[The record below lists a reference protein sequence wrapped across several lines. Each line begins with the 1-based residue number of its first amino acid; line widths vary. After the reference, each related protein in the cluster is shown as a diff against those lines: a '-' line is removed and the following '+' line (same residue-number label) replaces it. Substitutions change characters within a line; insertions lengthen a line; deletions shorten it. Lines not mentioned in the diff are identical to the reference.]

1 MHRIILICLSA
12 FITISSVKAQNKDSL
27 IIRRIY
33 NETMENGRGH
43 QWLYD
48 LTENIGPRLAGSK
61 EAGTAVEWAKQKMIE
76 AGADTVFLEDVMV
89 PHWVRGAKEKGV
101 ILEAGGNKQ
110 EVQILALGNSIST
123 PKEGLTANI
132 IEVRTFD
139 ELEKF
144 GKAMVEGKIV
154 FFNHPFDEK
163 FINTFE
169 AYGEAVKYRWKGPSE
184 AAKYGAIGSICRS
197 MTNAIDDFPHT
208 GAMRYIDSIPKIP
221 CVAIST
227 IGANLLSK
235 ILKANK
241 ETKFFMQTNCEMKD
255 SVLSHNVIGEV
266 RGSEKPNEYVVVGAH
281 LDSWDNC
288 KGAHDDGAGIVQSI
302 EIIRTL
308 KAINMRP
315 KRTIRI
321 VSFMN
326 EENGLRG
333 GQKYASNMNAKKEV
347 HVAAME
353 SDAGAFLPLGFGL
366 NMTEEKKA
374 KIRKWAP
381 LFLEYGVYDFS
392 REGAG
397 ADIGPM
403 EKFNVPL
410 MGLHVNSQRYFDYH
424 HAASDTWD
432 KVNKR
437 ELLLGSA
444 AMGAMAFL
452 LAEHGL

>member
-1 MHRIILICLSA
+1 MQKIRLICIFSLLC
-12 FITISSVKAQNKDSL
+12 FSSYAQNTDSL
-27 IIRRIY
+27 FIKRIF
-33 NETMENGRGH
+33 NETLENGRAY

-48 LTENIGPRLAGSK
+48 LTENVGPRLAGSK

-76 AGADTVFLEDVMV
+76 AGADSVYLEEVMV

-101 ILEAGGNKQ
+101 IVEANGNKQ

-132 IEVRTFD
+132 IEVQNFD
-139 ELEKF
+139 ELDKF
-144 GKAMVEGKIV
+144 GKAMIEGKIV

-184 AAKYGAIGSICRS
+184 AAKYGAVASICRS
-197 MTNAIDDFPHT
+197 MTNALDDYPHT
-208 GAMRYIDSIPKIP
+208 GAMRYVDSIPKIP

-235 ILKANK
+235 LLKANK
-241 ETKFFMQTNCEMKD
+241 ETKFFMQTHCEMKD
-255 SVLSHNVIGEV
+255 SVLSYNVIGEL
-266 RGSEKPNEYVVVGAH
+266 RGTEKPKEYVVVGGH

-288 KGAHDDGAGIVQSI
+288 NGAHDDGAGIVQSI

-321 VSFMN
+321 VAFMN

-333 GQKYASNMNAKKEV
+333 GQKYAANMDSKKEL
-347 HVAAME
+347 HIAAIE
-353 SDAGAFLPLGFGL
+353 SDAGGFLPLGFGL
-366 NMTEEKKA
+366 NMSEEKKT
-374 KIRKWAP
+374 KVRKWAP
-381 LFLEYGVYDFS
+381 LFLDYGLYNFS
-392 REGAG
+392 GEGDG
-397 ADIGPM
+397 ADISAM

-444 AMGAMAFL
+444 SMGAMAFL
-452 LAEHGL
+452 LAEYGL

>member
-1 MHRIILICLSA
+1 MQRILLIFISA
-12 FITISSVKAQNKDSL
+12 FINLTSVKAQNKDS
-27 IIRRIY
+27 ISIKRIF
-33 NETMENGRGH
+33 NETLENGRAY

-48 LTENIGPRLAGSK
+48 LTENVGPRLAGSK

-76 AGADTVFLEDVMV
+76 AGADSVYLEEVMV

-101 ILEAGGNKQ
+101 IVEASGNKQ

-132 IEVRTFD
+132 IEVTNFD

-169 AYGEAVKYRWKGPSE
+169 AYGEAVKYRWQAPSE
-184 AAKYGAIGSICRS
+184 AAKYGAVGSICRS
-197 MTNAIDDFPHT
+197 MTNALDDFPHT

-241 ETKFFMQTNCEMKD
+241 ETKFFMQTHCEMKD
-255 SVLSHNVIGEV
+255 SVLSYNVIGEL
-266 RGSEKPNEYVVVGAH
+266 RGTEKPKEYVVVGGH

-321 VSFMN
+321 VAFMN

-333 GQKYASNMNAKKEV
+333 GQKYAANMNEKKEV
-347 HVAAME
+347 HIAAIE

-366 NMTEEKKA
+366 NMPEAKKEKV
-374 KIRKWAP
+374 RKWAP
-381 LFLEYGVYDFS
+381 LFLDYGLYNFS
-392 REGAG
+392 GEGDG
-397 ADIGPM
+397 ADISAM
-403 EKFNVPL
+403 EKYNVPL

-444 AMGAMAFL
+444 SMGAMAFL
-452 LAEHGL
+452 LAEYGL